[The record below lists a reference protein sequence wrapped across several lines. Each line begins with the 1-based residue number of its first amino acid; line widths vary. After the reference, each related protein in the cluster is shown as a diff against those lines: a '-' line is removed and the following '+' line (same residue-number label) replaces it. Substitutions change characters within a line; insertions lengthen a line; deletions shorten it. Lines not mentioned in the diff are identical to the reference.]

1 MLTTQHRQRLLD
13 IANAGCAK
21 GHVVQARAIYEGLL
35 SLDPGMAPASIGL
48 AMSHLVLNEFDASEK
63 ILRDTVLAADPS
75 DQEARAMLGLCSPW
89 GHARG
94 REEVLGQAGDG
105 QGPLGRCSRGPP
117 LTGPWSGGLCA
128 NLASERCSP
137 SWRKRSLQRAELRS
151 DFGPAAADPEL
162 VRASRRLERGPEYG
176 AAGDPGGG
184 DVPGSADRVPMD
196 AQPPVEGDFRTE
208 AVSESH
214 RGTDAPEAPE
224 KIADQS
230 EGLRTAETDGF
241 APREAADASAG
252 PEAPRRGETGDG
264 LRELHDILERMAS
277 GPLRAEDL
285 FRMQYLVGM
294 LKVQAE
300 SGMKASQKTTQGF
313 DSLLRQKG

>member
-1 MLTTQHRQRLLD
+1 M
-13 IANAGCAK
+13 
-21 GHVVQARAIYEGLL
+21 E
-35 SLDPGMAPASIGL
+35 PGS
-48 AMSHLVLNEFDASEK
+48 V
-63 ILRDTVLAADPS
+63 
-75 DQEARAMLGLCSPW
+75 
-89 GHARG
+89 
-94 REEVLGQAGDG
+94 
-105 QGPLGRCSRGPP
+105 
-117 LTGPWSGGLCA
+117 A
-128 NLASERCSP
+128 NLASRLLAALEKTGVS
-137 SWRKRSLQRAELRS
+137 SGAELRS
-151 DFGPAAADPEL
+151 DFGPSGQPDPEL
-162 VRASRRLERGPEYG
+162 VRAFEEALERGPETAPQG
-176 AAGDPGGG
+176 MPGGG